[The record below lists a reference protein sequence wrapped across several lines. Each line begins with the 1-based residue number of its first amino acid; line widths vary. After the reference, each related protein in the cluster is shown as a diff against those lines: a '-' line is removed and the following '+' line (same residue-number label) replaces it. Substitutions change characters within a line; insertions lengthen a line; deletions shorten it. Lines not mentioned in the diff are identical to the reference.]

1 MTIFKW
7 LLAPA
12 SLLAAIALV
21 VFIVADLQ
29 RMKGLR
35 SVAAGALVLA
45 CLVTIGA
52 GLFGLYQRRRSRDG
66 APRGD
71 AEGP

>member
-12 SLLAAIALV
+12 SILATISVV
-21 VFIVADLQ
+21 VFIVADLEG
-29 RMKGLR
+29 MKTLR

-45 CLVTIGA
+45 CLVTLGA
-52 GLFGLYQRRRSRDG
+52 GLFALYERRHH
-66 APRGD
+66 
-71 AEGP
+71 